1 MSSSFSRKNSAKTG
15 GAVKAEDVT
24 QQPRKVY
31 DMNIHQSDRQTKVN
45 AIVIES
51 HSIAVKDDG
60 MYCLNDL
67 HKAAMALGKATAHQN
82 PAQFLRNAEVA
93 AFIAA
98 MESENAGVAAF
109 KSIKEAKGQIC
120 TLRIIKG
127 GKHPGTWAVELVAMK
142 YAGWIDA
149 SFEVQVYAAAQAL
162 RHGDIEKA
170 VELSGSKAAKAA
182 LDDMRLAK
190 AVTLRAQA
198 LDQQVKN
205 AQAICNLLPHLSDVS
220 RQTITASLVNPVAG
234 ADIIPLPLLT
244 EHYYTATEVGDRY
257 GISANK
263 VGRLANEHGLK
274 TERYG
279 KVFLDKSPNSPKQ
292 VESFRYNDAGMKAI
306 GEIITLLEVGGAA

>member
-1 MSSSFSRKNSAKTG
+1 MKENWPDAKKSSAPAAAT
-15 GAVKAEDVT
+15 AKAEGCKPN
-24 QQPRKVY
+24 QQSKDY
-31 DMNIHQSDRQTKVN
+31 DMTIHQSDRQTKVN

-51 HSIAVKDDG
+51 HSIAVKADG

-67 HKAAMALGKATAHQN
+67 HKAAMALGKATEHQN
-82 PAQFLRNAEVA
+82 PAKFMRNAEVM
-93 AFIAA
+93 AF
-98 MESENAGVAAF
+98 VAAVELE
-109 KSIKEAKGQIC
+109 SQIC
-120 TLRIIKG
+120 PTKTVKG
-127 GKHPGTWAVELVAMK
+127 RGKTGTWAVELVAMK

-170 VELSGSKAAKAA
+170 VELSGSKAAKVA

-198 LDQQVKN
+198 LDQQIKN

-274 TERYG
+274 TEQYG

>member
-1 MSSSFSRKNSAKTG
+1 
-15 GAVKAEDVT
+15 
-24 QQPRKVY
+24 
-31 DMNIHQSDRQTKVN
+31 MNIHQSDRQTKVN

-51 HSIAVKDDG
+51 HSIAVKADG

-67 HKAAMALGKATAHQN
+67 HKAAMALGKATESQRPSNFLKHQVEFIK
-82 PAQFLRNAEVA
+82 AIEADATFLASV
-93 AFIAA
+93 
-98 MESENAGVAAF
+98 
-109 KSIKEAKGQIC
+109 KSIK
-120 TLRIIKG
+120 G
-127 GKHPGTWAVELVAMK
+127 GVKQGTWAIEIVAMK

-170 VELSGSKAAKAA
+170 VELSGSKAAKVA

-198 LDQQVKN
+198 LDQQIKN

-263 VGRLANEHGLK
+263 VGRIANEHNLK

-279 KVFLDKSPNSPKQ
+279 KFFLDKSRSSTKQ
-292 VESFRYNDAGMKAI
+292 VETFRYNEAGAEAV
-306 GEIITLLEVGGAA
+306 GVIITALEVGGAA

>member
-1 MSSSFSRKNSAKTG
+1 MSSSSRKDSTQAAST
-15 GAVKAEDVT
+15 ARAEDVNQNHDVKDYGMT
-24 QQPRKVY
+24 
-31 DMNIHQSDRQTKVN
+31 IHQSDRQTKVN

-51 HSIAVKDDG
+51 HSIAVKADG

-67 HKAAMALGKATAHQN
+67 HKAAMALGKATEHQN
-82 PAQFLRNAEVA
+82 PAKFMRNAEVM
-93 AFIAA
+93 AF
-98 MESENAGVAAF
+98 VAAVELE
-109 KSIKEAKGQIC
+109 SQIC
-120 TLRIIKG
+120 PTKTVKG
-127 GKHPGTWAVELVAMK
+127 RGKTGTWAVELVAMK

-170 VELSGSKAAKAA
+170 VELSGSKAAKVA

-198 LDQQVKN
+198 LDQQIKN

-263 VGRLANEHGLK
+263 VGRIANEHNLK

-279 KVFLDKSPNSPKQ
+279 KFFLDKSRSSTKQ
-292 VESFRYNDAGMKAI
+292 VETFRYNEAGVEAV
-306 GEIITLLEVGGAA
+306 GVIITALEVGGAA

>member
-1 MSSSFSRKNSAKTG
+1 MSSSSRKDSTQAAST
-15 GAVKAEDVT
+15 ARAEDVT

-31 DMNIHQSDRQTKVN
+31 DMTIHQSDRQTKVN

-51 HSIAVKDDG
+51 HSIAVKADG

-67 HKAAMALGKATAHQN
+67 HKAAMALGKATESQKPSNFIKSQAD
-82 PAQFLRNAEVA
+82 FVA
-93 AFIAA
+93 AVDAT
-98 MESENAGVAAF
+98 GVASV
-109 KSIKEAKGQIC
+109 KSIK
-120 TLRIIKG
+120 G
-127 GKHPGTWAVELVAMK
+127 GVKQGTWAIEIVAMK

-198 LDQQVKN
+198 LDQQIKN

-263 VGRLANEHGLK
+263 VGRIANEHNLK
-274 TERYG
+274 TEQYG
-279 KVFLDKSPNSPKQ
+279 KFFLDKSRSSTKQ
-292 VESFRYNDAGMKAI
+292 VETFRYNEAGAEAV
-306 GEIITLLEVGGAA
+306 GVIITALEVGGAA

>member
-1 MSSSFSRKNSAKTG
+1 MT
-15 GAVKAEDVT
+15 
-24 QQPRKVY
+24 
-31 DMNIHQSDRQTKVN
+31 IHQSDRQTKVN

-51 HSIAVKDDG
+51 HSIAVKADG

-67 HKAAMALGKATAHQN
+67 HKAAMALGKATESQRPSNFLKHQVEFIK
-82 PAQFLRNAEVA
+82 AIEADATFLASV
-93 AFIAA
+93 
-98 MESENAGVAAF
+98 
-109 KSIKEAKGQIC
+109 KSIK
-120 TLRIIKG
+120 G
-127 GKHPGTWAVELVAMK
+127 GVKQGTWAIEIVAMK

-198 LDQQVKN
+198 LDQQIKN
-205 AQAICNLLPHLSDVS
+205 AQAIWNLLPHLSDVS

-263 VGRLANEHGLK
+263 VGRIANEHNLK

-279 KVFLDKSPNSPKQ
+279 KFFLDKSRSSTKQ
-292 VESFRYNDAGMKAI
+292 VETFRYNEAGAEAV
-306 GEIITLLEVGGAA
+306 GVIITALEVGGAA

>member
-51 HSIAVKDDG
+51 HSIAVKADG

-67 HKAAMALGKATAHQN
+67 HKAAMALGKATESQKPSNFIKSQAD
-82 PAQFLRNAEVA
+82 FVA
-93 AFIAA
+93 AVDAT
-98 MESENAGVAAF
+98 GVSSV
-109 KSIKEAKGQIC
+109 K
-120 TLRIIKG
+120 TIKG
-127 GKHPGTWAVELVAMK
+127 GVKQGTWAIEIVAMK

-198 LDQQVKN
+198 LDQQIKN

-274 TERYG
+274 TEQYG

>member
-1 MSSSFSRKNSAKTG
+1 MLASSGKNSAKS
-15 GAVKAEDVT
+15 GATAKAEDVNPNNHVKDYGMT
-24 QQPRKVY
+24 
-31 DMNIHQSDRQTKVN
+31 IHQSDRQTKVN

-67 HKAAMALGKATAHQN
+67 HKAAMALGKATESQRPGNFLQN
-82 PAQFLRNAEVA
+82 QAE
-93 AFIAA
+93 FIKAIEA
-98 MESENAGVAAF
+98 DARFQASV
-109 KSIKEAKGQIC
+109 KSIK
-120 TLRIIKG
+120 G
-127 GKHPGTWAVELVAMK
+127 GVKQGTWAIEIVAMK

-198 LDQQVKN
+198 LDQQIKN

-263 VGRLANEHGLK
+263 VGRLANERGLK
-274 TERYG
+274 TEQYG

-292 VESFRYNDAGMKAI
+292 VETFRYNDAGMKAI